1 MEEPKPDA
9 DKNIAVQLLKL
20 VAPPDAATEIENRL
34 RTGGFGYGDL
44 KKEVA
49 EAVLETVVPFQSR
62 VGELLDD
69 PAELDIVLARGAER
83 ARAVSARTL
92 AQVYDRVGFLAAR

>member
-1 MEEPKPDA
+1 
-9 DKNIAVQLLKL
+9 
-20 VAPPDAATEIENRL
+20 
-34 RTGGFGYGDL
+34 
-44 KKEVA
+44 
-49 EAVLETVVPFQSR
+49 

-69 PAELDIVLARGAER
+69 PAELDVVLARGAER